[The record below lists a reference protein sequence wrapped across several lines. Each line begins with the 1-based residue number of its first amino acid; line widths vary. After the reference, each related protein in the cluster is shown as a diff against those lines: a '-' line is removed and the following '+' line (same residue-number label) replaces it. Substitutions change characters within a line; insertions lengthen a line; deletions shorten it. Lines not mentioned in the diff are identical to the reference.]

1 MNRNARSH
9 SLCEL
14 NTLAEEEV
22 DVIMQTL
29 QRGFGTLI
37 VKYFSV

>member
-1 MNRNARSH
+1 MNKNARSH

-14 NTLAEEEV
+14 NARAEEV